1 MSRGK
6 GTEQESRVDRCT
18 VAGTILSSAKD
29 PEGGAMGVA
38 AITVEQI
45 AFLRQA
51 SHKPARLAH
60 KLEELTRY
68 AQQLQREVEERWPEL
83 SPKERE
89 ALVSL
94 AYEVV
99 EPPQTLGQK
108 VVIFLNMA
116 KLGIALARGQVSL
129 EDLGRFLSAV
139 NGLVRSVMDRL
150 EEENPSFQEALQKA
164 LAEEST
170 PLTRDELR
178 ALILDD

>member
-1 MSRGK
+1 
-6 GTEQESRVDRCT
+6 
-18 VAGTILSSAKD
+18 
-29 PEGGAMGVA
+29 MGVA

-83 SPKERE
+83 PPKERE